1 MFVLLLEAGLAGCI
15 GLSLFEPM
23 GPMGLPISIIAPSF
37 LTLPIF
43 NTKKYKR
50 IVFKDEKSQQ
60 KNNNILLVSLLL
72 FGYVTSIVLCY
83 ELSDYYDFVKYSGI
97 WILITNIVY
106 FLSVLYLFIEK
117 ISGNKEER
125 IRRSRR
131 MGAGNSPL
139 ERESSHYGGKRN
151 TKGNAGVLS
160 SPDIWQLGKN
170 DLER

>member
-1 MFVLLLEAGLAGCI
+1 MFVLLLNVGLALCI
-15 GLSLFEPM
+15 GISLFEPM
-23 GPMGLPISIIAPSF
+23 GSMGLPIGIIAPSF

-43 NTKKYKR
+43 NTKKYKS

-72 FGYVTSIVLCY
+72 FGYLTSIVLCY

-117 ISGNKEER
+117 ISGN
-125 IRRSRR
+125 
-131 MGAGNSPL
+131 N
-139 ERESSHYGGKRN
+139 
-151 TKGNAGVLS
+151 
-160 SPDIWQLGKN
+160 
-170 DLER
+170 